1 MNDQPSD
8 LKSIVEAALFSS
20 DTALTIKRITGM
32 FPRGATPAK
41 EEIEKVLEV
50 LQEDYTDRGVVLRK
64 IGNGYRFQTRQEY
77 ASWLGKLAE
86 SRPPRY
92 SRALLETLAIIAYRQ
107 PVTRGDIE
115 DIRGIVV
122 STDIMR
128 TLLDREW
135 IKQVGTRDVPG
146 HPALFGTTREF
157 LEYFDLASLK
167 DLPDLNVEREMTEIA
182 QELNVDLPLLQAEG
196 QTEGDESSGDEETA
210 NENAGVNNETGSD
223 IDEEFDD
230 DLDLIVESNRSNDA
244 PSDVYEDEI
253 DDMDAED
260 VDEPGTT
267 EITEPNK
274 VVVASNPHGNVEI
287 DEEMLVTEMGD

>member
-1 MNDQPSD
+1 MNDQLSD

-20 DTALTIKRITGM
+20 DTALTIKRITGI
-32 FPRGATPAK
+32 FPRGAAPAK
-41 EEIEKVLEV
+41 EDIEHVLQQ
-50 LQEDYTDRGVVLRK
+50 LQEDFTNRGVVLRK

-77 ASWLGKLAE
+77 ASWLGKLAQ

-157 LEYFDLASLK
+157 LEYFNLSSLK
-167 DLPDLNVEREMTEIA
+167 DLPDLNVEREMSQIA
-182 QELNVDLPLLQAEG
+182 QELNVDLPLLEP
-196 QTEGDESSGDEETA
+196 EINETA
-210 NENAGVNNETGSD
+210 SD
-223 IDEEFDD
+223 DQSASDGEAIESDGDD
-230 DLDLIVESNRSNDA
+230 RVDNDLDSIVGPRDSDNA
-244 PSDVYEDEI
+244 PTDVYEEQTVDFDIEENEDEKLADI
-253 DDMDAED
+253 SES
-260 VDEPGTT
+260 
-267 EITEPNK
+267 NK
-274 VVVASNPHGNVEI
+274 PPVSADTNDSAKM
-287 DEEMLVTEMGD
+287 DEESLVAEMSD

>member
-1 MNDQPSD
+1 MNDKPSD

-20 DTALTIKRITGM
+20 DTVLTIKRITGM

-41 EEIEKVLEV
+41 EDIDSVLEE
-50 LQEDYTDRGVVLRK
+50 LQQDYTERGVVLRK

-157 LEYFDLASLK
+157 LEYFDLGSLK

-182 QELNVDLPLLQAEG
+182 QELNVDLPLPES
-196 QTEGDESSGDEETA
+196 EGDASSGDEEDA
-210 NENAGVNNETGSD
+210 DVNDETESD
-223 IDEEFDD
+223 IDTEFDD
-230 DLDLIVESNRSNDA
+230 DLDLIVASNDTEGA
-244 PSDVYEDEI
+244 TSDVYEEEVEDTDTE
-253 DDMDAED
+253 DAETED
-260 VDEPGTT
+260 NDEPATV
-267 EITEPNK
+267 EIAESNK
-274 VVVASNPHGNVEI
+274 VAVAGISDGVAEI
-287 DEEMLVTEMGD
+287 DEEVKVTEMSD

>member
-20 DTALTIKRITGM
+20 DTVLTIKRIIGM
-32 FPRGATPAK
+32 FPRGAAPAK

-92 SRALLETLAIIAYRQ
+92 SRALLETLAIVAYRQ

-146 HPALFGTTREF
+146 HPALFSTTREF
-157 LEYFDLASLK
+157 LEYFDLGSLK

-182 QELNVDLPLLQAEG
+182 QELNVDLPLLEG
-196 QTEGDESSGDEETA
+196 EGGESSGDEEDVDV
-210 NENAGVNNETGSD
+210 NDEAGTD
-223 IDEEFDD
+223 IDNEFDD
-230 DLDLIVESNRSNDA
+230 DLDLIVESNMSDDT
-244 PSDVYEDEI
+244 PGDVYKEQT

-260 VDEPGTT
+260 DEEPGVA
-267 EITEPNK
+267 EIDQRNK
-274 VVVASNPHGNVEI
+274 VAVAANPNDNIEI
-287 DEEMLVTEMGD
+287 GEETLAREMGD